1 MTEKLSKHILVTI
14 IFLGLAGELAWSVEN
29 QFFNLFIY
37 NEIAPVPFYVSLMVA
52 ASAITATVTAITMG
66 ALSDKIGRRKI
77 FFLVGFP
84 LWALTTAMFPLAGF
98 LSPILLAVSVAI
110 AFDCVM
116 TFFGAMASDAVLSA
130 YMTDVTTLQNRGTV
144 NSIRE
149 IGLLIAI
156 FMTYGLSGFIIEV
169 FGYYI
174 FFYLV
179 GAVVGVLGTIGAI
192 LAPEPVLSKKEQP
205 YWELIGSTFR
215 IDDLEKNKDCFLV
228 LLSAMFWGIGF
239 NVMFPFLLIYVEHHL
254 GYALTEASIIIAIAL
269 FFALIATI
277 PVGLITDKI
286 GRKKLAIIA
295 IVIEA
300 ISLFCFALVQDFIVL
315 VVVAIG
321 LLFAMMLFDVSAR
334 TWTKDLFPEDKRGQ
348 FSGYFILFTVLGG
361 MVIGPLIG
369 GYFAETFG
377 TPIVIDNIPGFVP
390 TPIIFIIAGL
400 MILLAIIPLIK
411 AKDLLV
417 ES

>member
-1 MTEKLSKHILVTI
+1 MTEKLSKRILVTI
-14 IFLGLAGELAWSVEN
+14 MFLGLAGELAWSVEN

-37 NEIAPVPFYVSLMVA
+37 NEIAPVPLYVSLMVA

-66 ALSDKIGRRKI
+66 ALSDKIGRRKF
-77 FFLVGFP
+77 FFLIGFP

-98 LSPILLAVSVAI
+98 LSPVLLAISVAI
-110 AFDCVM
+110 VFDCVM
-116 TFFGAMASDAVLSA
+116 TFFGAMTSDATLSA

-156 FMTYGLSGFIIEV
+156 FMTYGLSGFIIEA

-179 GAVVGVLGTIGAI
+179 GAVVGILGTVGAI
-192 LAPEPVLSKKEQP
+192 LAPEPVLSKKEEP
-205 YWELIGSTFR
+205 YWELIRSTFR
-215 IDDLEKNKDCFLV
+215 IDDLKKNKDCFLV

-295 IVIEA
+295 IIIEA

-390 TPIIFIIAGL
+390 TPLIFIIAGL